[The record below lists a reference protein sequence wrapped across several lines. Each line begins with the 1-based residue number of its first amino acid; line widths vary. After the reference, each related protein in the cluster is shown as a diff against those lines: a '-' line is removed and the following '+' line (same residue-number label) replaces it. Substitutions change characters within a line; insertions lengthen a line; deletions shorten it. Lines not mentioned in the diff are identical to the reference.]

1 MRVVLVRHGNT
12 FSPGEAAVWV
22 GARTDLALVEKG
34 RQQAEEVANQ
44 LCRAG
49 MSINR
54 IFAGPLRRTA
64 ETAAIIA
71 RIAGIAPETVVIDRR
86 LTEIDYG
93 DWEGLTSDKIRE
105 RYGNSEIDGWEH
117 RNEWPPGARW
127 PATKGEVVARVLE
140 FFGDMSLQSPG
151 HENAIDVVVSSNG
164 IFRLFAETLGLPS
177 AARKMATGNI
187 SLMTRMAGANWQV
200 ERWNAAPGSLLVQ
213 APWAGHG
220 RS

>member
-44 LCRAG
+44 LGRAG
-49 MSINR
+49 MTINR

-71 RIAGIAPETVVIDRR
+71 KIAGIAPDSVVTDRR

-93 DWEGLTSDKIRE
+93 DWEGLTSDDIRR
-105 RYGNSEIDGWEH
+105 RYGNAEIDGWEH
-117 RNEWPPGARW
+117 NNAWPQAANW
-127 PATKGEVVARVLE
+127 PATKREVVARVLE
-140 FFGDMSLQSPG
+140 FFEAMGPQSPE
-151 HENAIDVVVSSNG
+151 HQNAIEMVVSSNG
-164 IFRLFAETLGLPS
+164 IFRLFAESLGLPTTGS
-177 AARKMATGNI
+177 KMATGNI
-187 SLMTRMAGANWQV
+187 SLLTRSAGNRWQV
-200 ERWNAAPGSLLVQ
+200 EWWNAAPGSLLVQ
-213 APWAGHG
+213 APWA
-220 RS
+220 

>member
-12 FSPGEAAVWV
+12 FSPGEEAVWV

-49 MSINR
+49 MAINT

-71 RIAGIAPETVVIDRR
+71 KIAGIAPQSVVIDRR
-86 LTEIDYG
+86 LMEIDYG
-93 DWEGLTSDKIRE
+93 DWEGLTSDKIRQ

-117 RNEWPPGARW
+117 RNEWPLGAKW
-127 PATKGEVVARVLE
+127 PTTKREVVARLLA
-140 FFGDMSLQSPG
+140 FFAEMSPPSAG
-151 HENAIDVVVSSNG
+151 HENAVDVVVSSNG

-177 AARKMATGNI
+177 ADRKMATGNI
-187 SLMTRMAGANWQV
+187 SLLTRSAGNRWQV
-200 ERWNAAPGSLLVQ
+200 ERWNAAPGSLLVH
-213 APWAGHG
+213 APWA
-220 RS
+220 

>member
-34 RQQAEEVANQ
+34 RRQAEEVANQ
-44 LCRAG
+44 LGRAG
-49 MSINR
+49 MTINR

-71 RIAGIAPETVVIDRR
+71 RIAGIAPESVVTDRR

-93 DWEGLTSDKIRE
+93 DWEGLTSDDIRQ
-105 RYGNSEIDGWEH
+105 RFGHSEIDGWEH
-117 RNEWPPGARW
+117 NNAWPQAANW
-127 PATKGEVVARVLE
+127 PATKQEVVARVLA
-140 FFGDMSLQSPG
+140 FFEAIGQQSPKHG
-151 HENAIDVVVSSNG
+151 NAIDMVVSSNG
-164 IFRLFAETLGLPS
+164 IFRLFAESLGLPTTGS
-177 AARKMATGNI
+177 KMATGNI
-187 SLMTRMAGANWQV
+187 SLLTRSADNGWQV

-213 APWAGHG
+213 APWA
-220 RS
+220 

>member
-34 RQQAEEVANQ
+34 RHQAEEVANQ
-44 LCRAG
+44 LGRAG
-49 MSINR
+49 MTINT

-71 RIAGIAPETVVIDRR
+71 KIAGIAPDSVVTDRR
-86 LTEIDYG
+86 LTEIEYG
-93 DWEGLTSDKIRE
+93 DWEGLTSDNIRQ
-105 RYGNSEIDGWEH
+105 RFGNAEIDGWEH
-117 RNEWPPGARW
+117 NNAWPQAANW
-127 PATKGEVVARVLE
+127 PSTKREVVARVRE
-140 FFGDMSLQSPG
+140 FFEAMGPQSPQ

-164 IFRLFAETLGLPS
+164 IFRLFAESLGLPTTGS
-177 AARKMATGNI
+177 KMATGNI
-187 SLMTRMAGANWQV
+187 SLLTRAAGNRWQV

-213 APWAGHG
+213 APWA
-220 RS
+220 